1 MVTTIQINEQTKAQL
16 QKLKIHERE
25 SYNAVL
31 ERVLPKEKLG
41 EDIESLKETLE
52 ILSDPIIL
60 RDIAQ
65 GMKDI
70 EDGNFREL

>member
-1 MVTTIQINEQTKAQL
+1 MVTTIQIEEKTKAQL
-16 QKLKIHERE
+16 QKLKVHERE

-31 ERVLPKEKLG
+31 KRVLQKQET
-41 EDIESLKETLE
+41 EDIESLRETLE
-52 ILSDPIIL
+52 ILSDPMIL

-70 EDGNFREL
+70 EEGNIRKL